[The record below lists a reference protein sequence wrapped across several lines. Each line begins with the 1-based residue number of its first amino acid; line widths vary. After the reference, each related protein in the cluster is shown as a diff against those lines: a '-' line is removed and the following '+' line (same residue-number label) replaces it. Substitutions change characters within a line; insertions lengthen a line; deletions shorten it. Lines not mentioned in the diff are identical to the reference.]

1 MKKELKAQIIEQLTS
16 KINEANHV
24 YVTDIAEL
32 DAEATAALRRE
43 CFNSGL
49 QIEVVKNTLLKN
61 AFEKAE
67 GDYSELYPILKGA
80 TSVIYSE
87 HGNVPAKLIKK
98 FRKGNDKPVLK
109 GAYVEETVYI
119 GDDQVDALT
128 RIKSKNEL
136 IGDVITLLQSP
147 AKNVISSLQSGGNT
161 LTGLLKALSEKE

>member
-43 CFNSGL
+43 CFNTGL

-61 AFEKAE
+61 AFDKAE
-67 GDYSELYPILKGA
+67 GDYSELYPTLKGA
-80 TSVIYSE
+80 TSIIYSE
-87 HGNVPAKLIKK
+87 HGNVPAILIKK
-98 FRKGNDKPVLK
+98 FRKGNEKPVLK

-119 GDDQVDALT
+119 GDDQLDTLT

-136 IGDVITLLQSP
+136 IGDVIGLLQSP

>member
-1 MKKELKAQIIEQLTS
+1 MKKEQKAEIIELLTS
-16 KINEANHV
+16 KINDANHV
-24 YVTDIAEL
+24 YVTDIADL

-61 AFEKAE
+61 AFERAE
-67 GDYSELYPILKGA
+67 GDYSELYPILKGS

-87 HGNVPAKLIKK
+87 HGNVPAKMIKA

-136 IGDVITLLQSP
+136 IADVVALLQSP